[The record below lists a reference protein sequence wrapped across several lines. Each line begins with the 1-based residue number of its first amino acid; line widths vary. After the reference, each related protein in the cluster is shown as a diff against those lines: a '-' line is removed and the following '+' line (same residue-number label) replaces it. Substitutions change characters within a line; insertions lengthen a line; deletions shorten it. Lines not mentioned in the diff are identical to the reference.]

1 LAKLPYVIEHVK
13 EIEGKVVIFA
23 HHKSVVSKLKE
34 ALGNEAVLLVGDTK
48 QSDRQVAVDE
58 FQNNPNI
65 KYFIGSIIA
74 AGVGITLTASS
85 NVVFAELDWVPG
97 NITQAEDRCHRFGT
111 LKNVLVQH
119 LVLEGSL
126 DAKMAKTLI
135 KKQEVIDKALDVEY
149 ALSIEDSVIPDEVLI
164 PREEILSK
172 EAEVVSEEEKTE
184 LLKKLKIL
192 ASLDSD
198 RALAVNG
205 VGFSKFDSS
214 IGNSLASQ
222 IFLTNRQAVVARK
235 LVNKYGRQLN
245 YDD

>member
-1 LAKLPYVIEHVK
+1 VVALAKLPYVIEHVK

-58 FQNNPNI
+58 FQNNPSI
-65 KYFIGSIIA
+65 KYFIGSIMA

-111 LKNVLVQH
+111 IKNVLVQH

-126 DAKMAKTLI
+126 DSKMAKTLVQ
-135 KKQEVIDKALDVEY
+135 KQEVIDKALDLEY
-149 ALSIEDSVIPDEVLI
+149 SLEEASLP
-164 PREEILSK
+164 EEIVLPSLEDFK
-172 EAEVVSEEEKTE
+172 KAAEEFSNEDKQE
-184 LLKKLKIL
+184 LLVKLKVL
-192 ASLDSD
+192 AELDSD
-198 RALAVNG
+198 RASKANG
-205 VGFSKFDSS
+205 VGFNRMDSA
-214 IGNSLASQ
+214 IGHSLASQ
-222 IFLTNRQAVVARK
+222 MFLSDRQAVIAK
-235 LVNKYGRQLN
+235 ILVNKYRNQL
-245 YDD
+245 